1 MSRGLEPQAVTC
13 GDVKSNGAT
22 RRELIEAFV
31 PQSPLV
37 RHLAIE
43 LRALRPDEAELALP
57 FSESVVTIGDV
68 VHGGAISALID
79 TAAMAAAWSDETV
92 PESIAGSTVALSV
105 DFVAA
110 ARGEDVVARA
120 RVVRRGKSLCF
131 CEVTA
136 EGSDGQVVAKGLVT
150 YRFG

>member
-1 MSRGLEPQAVTC
+1 VRLVEA
-13 GDVKSNGAT
+13 NAAT

-37 RHLAIE
+37 RHLGIE
-43 LRALRPDEAELALP
+43 LRALRPDEAELVLP

-79 TAAMAAAWSDETV
+79 TAAMAAAWSDETI
-92 PESIAGSTVALSV
+92 PESVGGSTVALSV
-105 DFVAA
+105 DFVSA
-110 ARGEDVVARA
+110 ARSEEVVATA
-120 RVVRRGKSLCF
+120 RVVRRGQSLCF

-136 EGSDGQVVAKGLVT
+136 SGDDGRVVAKGLVT